1 MQERKGGKEQMK
13 ILVICKSS
21 RNIVCSAKKA
31 GYTVYALDHFGD
43 ADMMK
48 CADKARSFGNIPETG
63 IYELARSFGDVD
75 AVVLGPGF
83 EKLEFKNILNN
94 RLSVME
100 EVNDKLKI
108 AKKFRSM
115 DIPHPE
121 TEPLDKA
128 SGLGFPLMIKPR
140 SGSGGMRN
148 AIARNEDELALFSA
162 RDDAGELIA
171 QEFVEGVPC
180 SASLIGTGDEAVVVS
195 LNEQLIG
202 VPWLTRL
209 PFAYCGNITPFVTGF
224 SEEMI
229 RYSTQI
235 ALEFRL
241 VGTNGIDFIQTE
253 KGIVAIEVNPR
264 FQGSIDTV
272 EMSTGMNIFEAHM
285 ESFKGVLPK
294 PKNAGC
300 FAAKTILYADRR
312 VVIDRRLSD
321 RLIKCMNTGRAV
333 DIPQTGCTMQPDEP
347 VTTFLG
353 TGKTCEIALGEA
365 GKYARSIKV
374 RLC

>member
-1 MQERKGGKEQMK
+1 MK
-13 ILVICKSS
+13 VLVICKSS
-21 RNIVCSAKKA
+21 RSIVCSAKKA
-31 GYTVYALDHFGD
+31 GHTVYALDHFGD
-43 ADMMK
+43 VDLIK
-48 CADKARSFGNIPETG
+48 CADKASPFANIPEAG
-63 IYELARSFGDVD
+63 IYKLVSSFGDVD

-108 AKKFRSM
+108 AKKFRLM

-140 SGSGGMRN
+140 LGSGGMRN

-162 RDDAGELIA
+162 RNDASELIA
-171 QEFVEGVPC
+171 QEFVEGIPC
-180 SASLIGTGDEAVVVS
+180 SASLIGTGDDAVVVS

-209 PFAYCGNITPFVTGF
+209 PFAYCGNITPFVSGF

-229 RYSTQI
+229 RYSIQI

-241 VGTNGIDFIQTE
+241 AGTNGVDFIQTE
-253 KGIVAIEVNPR
+253 NGIVAIEVNPR

-272 EMSTGMNIFEAHM
+272 ELSTGINIFDAHV
-285 ESFKGVLPK
+285 ESFKGGLPK
-294 PKNAGC
+294 PKKAGC

-312 VVIDRRLSD
+312 VIIDRRLSD
-321 RLIKCMNTGRAV
+321 RLIKCMNARRAV
-333 DIPQTGCTMQPDEP
+333 DVPQTGWTVQPDEP

-353 TGKTCEIALGEA
+353 TGGTRDIALGEA
-365 GKYARSIKV
+365 GKYVHSI
-374 RLC
+374 RIMTET

>member
-1 MQERKGGKEQMK
+1 MK

-21 RNIVCSAKKA
+21 RSIVCSAKKA
-31 GYTVYALDHFGD
+31 GHTVYALDHFGD
-43 ADMMK
+43 TDLIK
-48 CADKARSFGNIPETG
+48 CADKAHSLENIPEKG
-63 IYELARSFGDVD
+63 IYELARSFGDID

-83 EKLEFKNILNN
+83 EKLKFKNILNN

-108 AKKFRSM
+108 AEKFRSM

-121 TEPLDKA
+121 TETLDKA

-140 SGSGGMRN
+140 SGSGGIRN
-148 AIARNEDELALFSA
+148 AVARNEDELALFSA

-209 PFAYCGNITPFVTGF
+209 PFAYCGNITPFVSGF

-229 RYSTQI
+229 RYSMQI
-235 ALEFRL
+235 ALEFKL
-241 VGTNGIDFIQTE
+241 AGSNGVDFIRT
-253 KGIVAIEVNPR
+253 KNGIVAIEVNPR

-272 EMSTGMNIFEAHM
+272 ELSTGINVFDAHM
-285 ESFKGVLPK
+285 ESFKGGLPK
-294 PKNAGC
+294 PKKAKC
-300 FAAKTILYADRR
+300 FAAKNILYADRR
-312 VVIDRRLSD
+312 VVIDRKLSD
-321 RLIKCMNTGRAV
+321 RLIKCMNARRAV
-333 DIPQTGCTMQPDEP
+333 DVPQSGWTVQPDEP

-353 TGKTCEIALGEA
+353 TGKTREIALEEA
-365 GKYARSIKV
+365 GKYAHSINV
-374 RLC
+374 MTET

>member
-1 MQERKGGKEQMK
+1 MK

-21 RNIVCSAKKA
+21 RSIVCSAKKA
-31 GYTVYALDHFGD
+31 GYTVYALDHFSD
-43 ADMMK
+43 ADMIK

-63 IYELARSFGDVD
+63 IYELAGSFGDVD

-94 RLSVME
+94 RLSVIE

-209 PFAYCGNITPFVTGF
+209 SFAYCGNITPFVTGF

-235 ALEFRL
+235 ALEFGL
-241 VGTNGIDFIQTE
+241 AGTNGVDFIQTE
-253 KGIVAIEVNPR
+253 NGIVAIEVNPR

-272 EMSTGMNIFEAHM
+272 ELSTGMNIFKAHV
-285 ESFKGVLPK
+285 ESFKGGLPK
-294 PKNAGC
+294 PKKAGC

-312 VVIDRRLSD
+312 VVIDRKLSD
-321 RLIKCMNTGRAV
+321 RLIKYMNTGHAV

-353 TGKTCEIALGEA
+353 TGGTREISLGEA
-365 GKYARSIKV
+365 GKYANSIKV
-374 RLC
+374 ITET

>member
-1 MQERKGGKEQMK
+1 MK
-13 ILVICKSS
+13 ILVICRSS
-21 RNIVCSAKKA
+21 RSIVCSAKKA
-31 GYTVYALDHFGD
+31 GHTIYALDHFGD
-43 ADMMK
+43 VDLMK
-48 CADKARSFGNIPETG
+48 CADKAYSFGNIPETE
-63 IYELARSFGDVD
+63 IYELARSFGDID

-83 EKLEFKNILNN
+83 EKLKFKNILNN
-94 RLSVME
+94 MPSVTE
-100 EVNDKLKI
+100 DVNDKLKI

-121 TEPLDKA
+121 TETLDKA

-140 SGSGGMRN
+140 SGSGGMGN

-162 RDDAGELIA
+162 RADAGELIA
-171 QEFVEGVPC
+171 QEFVEGIPC
-180 SASLIGTGDEAVVVS
+180 SASLIGTGDDAVVVS

-235 ALEFRL
+235 ALEFGL
-241 VGTNGIDFIQTE
+241 VGTNGADFIQTK

-272 EMSTGMNIFEAHM
+272 ELSTGINIFEAHA
-285 ESFKGVLPK
+285 ESFEGRLPR
-294 PKNAGC
+294 PKKSRC
-300 FAAKTILYADRR
+300 FAAKTILYADRE

-321 RLIKCMNTGRAV
+321 RLIKCMNTGRAADV
-333 DIPQTGCTMQPDEP
+333 PQTGCTVQPDEP

-353 TGKTCEIALGEA
+353 TGGTREIALGKA
-365 GKYARSIKV
+365 GKYAHSIKV
-374 RLC
+374 MTET

>member
-1 MQERKGGKEQMK
+1 MK

-21 RNIVCSAKKA
+21 RSIVCSAKKA
-31 GYTVYALDHFGD
+31 GHTVYALDYFGD
-43 ADMMK
+43 IDMMK

-63 IYELARSFGDVD
+63 IYELARSFGNVD

-83 EKLEFKNILNN
+83 EKLNFKNTLNN
-94 RLSVME
+94 RLSVIE

-148 AIARNEDELALFSA
+148 AVARNEDELAFFSA
-162 RDDAGELIA
+162 RNDADELIA
-171 QEFVEGVPC
+171 QEFVEGIPC
-180 SASLIGTGDEAVVVS
+180 SASLIGTGDDAVVVS

-224 SEEMI
+224 GEEMI
-229 RYSTQI
+229 RYSMQI
-235 ALEFRL
+235 ALEFGL
-241 VGTNGIDFIQTE
+241 AGTNGVDFIQTE
-253 KGIVAIEVNPR
+253 NGIVAIEVNPR

-272 EMSTGMNIFEAHM
+272 ELSTGINVFDAHV
-285 ESFKGVLPK
+285 ESFKGWLPE
-294 PKNAGC
+294 PKKAKC

-312 VVIDRRLSD
+312 VVINRKLSD

-333 DIPQTGCTMQPDEP
+333 DVPQSGYTMQPDEP

-353 TGKTCEIALGEA
+353 TGGTRDIALGEA
-365 GKYARSIKV
+365 SKYAHSIKIMTET
-374 RLC
+374 

>member
-1 MQERKGGKEQMK
+1 MK

-21 RNIVCSAKKA
+21 RSIVCSAKKA
-31 GYTVYALDHFGD
+31 GHTVYALDHFGD

-48 CADKARSFGNIPETG
+48 CADKAYSLGNIPETE
-63 IYELARSFGDVD
+63 IYELARSYGDVD
-75 AVVLGPGF
+75 AVILGPGF
-83 EKLEFKNILNN
+83 EKLKFKNILSN

-162 RDDAGELIA
+162 RDDAGELIV
-171 QEFVEGVPC
+171 QEFVEGIPC
-180 SASLIGTGDEAVVVS
+180 SASLTGTGDDAVVVS

-209 PFAYCGNITPFVTGF
+209 PFAYCGNITPFVSGF

-241 VGTNGIDFIQTE
+241 MGTNGVDFIQTE
-253 KGIVAIEVNPR
+253 NGIVAIEVNPR

-272 EMSTGMNIFEAHM
+272 ELSTGINVFDAHVK
-285 ESFKGVLPK
+285 SFKGALPE
-294 PKNAGC
+294 PKKAGC

-312 VVIDRRLSD
+312 VVIDRKLSD
-321 RLIKCMNTGRAV
+321 RLIKCMDAGHALDV
-333 DIPQTGCTMQPDEP
+333 PQTGWTVQPDEP

-353 TGKTCEIALGEA
+353 TGKTREIALGEA
-365 GKYARSIKV
+365 GKYAHSIKDMTET
-374 RLC
+374 

>member
-1 MQERKGGKEQMK
+1 MK

-21 RNIVCSAKKA
+21 RSIVCSAKKA
-31 GYTVYALDHFGD
+31 GHTVYALDHFGD
-43 ADMMK
+43 IDMMK

-63 IYELARSFGDVD
+63 IYELARSFGNVD

-83 EKLEFKNILNN
+83 EKLNFKNTLNN
-94 RLSVME
+94 RLSVLE

-121 TEPLDKA
+121 TETLDKA

-148 AIARNEDELALFSA
+148 AVARNEDELALFSA

-209 PFAYCGNITPFVTGF
+209 PFAYCGNITPFVSGF

-229 RYSTQI
+229 RYSMQI
-235 ALEFRL
+235 ALEFKL
-241 VGTNGIDFIQTE
+241 AGSNGVDFIQTE
-253 KGIVAIEVNPR
+253 NGIVAIEVNPR

-272 EMSTGMNIFEAHM
+272 ELSTGLNVFDAHM
-285 ESFKGVLPK
+285 ESFKGGLPK
-294 PKNAGC
+294 PKSCGC

-312 VVIDRRLSD
+312 VVIDRKLSD
-321 RLIKCMNTGRAV
+321 RLIKCMNTRRAV
-333 DIPQTGCTMQPDEP
+333 DVPQSGWTVQPDEP

-353 TGKTCEIALGEA
+353 TGKTREIALEEA
-365 GKYARSIKV
+365 GKYAHSIKIMTET
-374 RLC
+374 

>member
-1 MQERKGGKEQMK
+1 MK

-21 RNIVCSAKKA
+21 RSIVCSAKKA
-31 GYTVYALDHFGD
+31 GHTVYALDHFGD
-43 ADMMK
+43 MDMIK
-48 CADKARSFGNIPETG
+48 CADKVRSFGNIPETE

-83 EKLEFKNILNN
+83 EKLKFKNTLNN

-115 DIPHPE
+115 EIPHPE

-140 SGSGGMRN
+140 SGSGGIRN
-148 AIARNEDELALFSA
+148 VIARNEDELALFSA

-171 QEFVEGVPC
+171 QEFVEGIPC
-180 SASLIGTGDEAVVVS
+180 SASLIGTGDDAAVVS

-209 PFAYCGNITPFVTGF
+209 PFAYCGNITPFVSGF

-235 ALEFRL
+235 ALEFGL
-241 VGTNGIDFIQTE
+241 AGTNGVDFIRTE
-253 KGIVAIEVNPR
+253 NGIVAIEVNPR

-272 EMSTGMNIFEAHM
+272 ELSTGINVFEAHM
-285 ESFKGVLPK
+285 ESFKGGLPE
-294 PKNAGC
+294 PKKAKC
-300 FAAKTILYADRR
+300 FAAKTILYADRKI
-312 VVIDRRLSD
+312 VIDRRLSD
-321 RLIKCMNTGRAV
+321 RLIKCMNTRRAV
-333 DIPQTGCTMQPDEP
+333 DVPQTGCTVQPDEP

-353 TGKTCEIALGEA
+353 TGGTREIALGEA
-365 GKYARSIKV
+365 GKYAHSIKV
-374 RLC
+374 MTET